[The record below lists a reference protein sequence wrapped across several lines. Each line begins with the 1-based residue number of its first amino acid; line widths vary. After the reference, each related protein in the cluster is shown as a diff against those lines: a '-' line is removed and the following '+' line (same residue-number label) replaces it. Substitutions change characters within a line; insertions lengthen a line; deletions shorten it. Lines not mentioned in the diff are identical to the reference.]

1 MKRNASKRIAAAL
14 SAASIV
20 LSCLSGCGGD
30 GIRYAEVEGTVELNG
45 KPLDKIL
52 VEFLPESAGPR
63 SFAETDSQGKFK
75 LKTDDGKRDGAA
87 VGTHRVTLKD
97 AGVHGDKFMGRAAET
112 VDMSQGRKP
121 RISDRL
127 ANPETSK
134 MTQTVVAGK
143 KNEFKIE
150 ATK

>member
-52 VEFLPESAGPR
+52 VEFLPNRRALVPL
-63 SFAETDSQGKFK
+63 
-75 LKTDDGKRDGAA
+75 LKPIAK
-87 VGTHRVTLKD
+87 
-97 AGVHGDKFMGRAAET
+97 EN
-112 VDMSQGRKP
+112 S
-121 RISDRL
+121 
-127 ANPETSK
+127 N
-134 MTQTVVAGK
+134 
-143 KNEFKIE
+143 
-150 ATK
+150 